1 MLYLIFLGCRCKS
14 ETLNKIRSIAP
25 AATADFSA
33 LGIAKLREMCDSKGL
48 STSGKKEELVAR
60 LSEPAVAEIADEHS
74 TTATPAKAAA
84 SPAKPAPTHA
94 ADNVA
99 AEPAVDFSALKIAEL
114 RDMCK
119 SKGLSTSG
127 KKEELVARLSEPAVA
142 VVAAESARKK
152 ARLI

>member
-60 LSEPAVAEIADEHS
+60 LSEPAVA
-74 TTATPAKAAA
+74 
-84 SPAKPAPTHA
+84 
-94 ADNVA
+94 
-99 AEPAVDFSALKIAEL
+99 
-114 RDMCK
+114 
-119 SKGLSTSG
+119 
-127 KKEELVARLSEPAVA
+127 

-152 ARLI
+152 AYK